1 MVSMKK
7 NEFVFALPKCYI
19 CFFKPN
25 PMKRFLSAL
34 VLIGLSLATLHAQ
47 TDEPKRQKGVRS
59 SSNSFYINVLGP
71 SIPGSINYERIWTKN
86 GVVNIGTKIGGF
98 FISLPKVDE
107 LTIANGTAE
116 CTFLFGRS
124 AHMFEM
130 GIGWAGHYGNYFSED
145 EGKTKH
151 YAVPTSTFSMHYRY
165 QKPKG
170 GVFFHVGFTGSSI
183 LMFGSTDL
191 VELAAG
197 NAAIYG
203 FKGLTGEKPS
213 FSLFSIGIGASF

>member
-1 MVSMKK
+1 ML
-7 NEFVFALPKCYI
+7 F
-19 CFFKPN
+19 
-25 PMKRFLSAL
+25 
-34 VLIGLSLATLHAQ
+34 
-47 TDEPKRQKGVRS
+47 RS
-59 SSNSFYINVLGP
+59 
-71 SIPGSINYERIWTKN
+71 
-86 GVVNIGTKIGGF
+86 
-98 FISLPKVDE
+98 PKVDE

-130 GIGWAGHYGNYFSED
+130 GIGWAGHYGNYFSEED
-145 EGKTKH
+145 GKTKH
-151 YAVPTSTFSMHYRY
+151 YAVPTSTFSMYYRY

-170 GVFFHVGFTGSSI
+170 GVFFHVGFTGSTI

-197 NAAIYG
+197 NALIYG

-213 FSLFSIGIGASF
+213 FSLFSIGVGASF

>member
-1 MVSMKK
+1 MNKI
-7 NEFVFALPKCYI
+7 LLTLLI
-19 CFFKPN
+19 L
-25 PMKRFLSAL
+25 FLSAS
-34 VLIGLSLATLHAQ
+34 VSFAQ
-47 TDEPKRQKGVRS
+47 TDETKRQKGVRS
-59 SSNSFYINVLGP
+59 SSNSFYINLLGP
-71 SIPGSINYERIWTKN
+71 TIPGSINYERIWTKN

-98 FISLPKVDE
+98 FINLPKLDQ
-107 LTIANGTAE
+107 LTIANATAE
-116 CTFLFGRS
+116 CTFIFGRS
-124 AHMFEM
+124 AHLFEM

-145 EGKTKH
+145 DGVTKH

-191 VELAAG
+191 VALAAG

-203 FKGLTGEKPS
+203 FQHLTGEKPS
-213 FSLFSIGIGASF
+213 FSLFSIGVGASF